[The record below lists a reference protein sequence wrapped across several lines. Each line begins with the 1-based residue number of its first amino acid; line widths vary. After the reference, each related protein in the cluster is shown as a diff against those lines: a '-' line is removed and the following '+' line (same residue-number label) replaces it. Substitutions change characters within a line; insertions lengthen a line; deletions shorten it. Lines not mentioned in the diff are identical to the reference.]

1 MTPKELKQFSVLLKE
16 EEQPRD
22 HLLSFTT
29 LPQEATLAE
38 PHPQTKWVTSQ
49 KNIMGADQSNKNKR
63 KRRMQSPTQYQTQL
77 SPETG
82 NMSTSG
88 AVRVC
93 SDCNTTKTPLW
104 RSGPQGPKS
113 LCNACGIRQ
122 MKARRAIAVASA
134 KATSC
139 MIVRKEKKCDV
150 GYSVPYKKR
159 YKFSHDGDANL
170 QNMGFKDPL
179 IDLNST
185 SAAAFHPSFPQ
196 DDKDAAILLMT
207 LSCGVING

>member
-1 MTPKELKQFSVLLKE
+1 MEKWTSRSQGTFYTNSNPDESYFSSS
-16 EEQPRD
+16 
-22 HLLSFTT
+22 SFFTFWF
-29 LPQEATLAE
+29 LI
-38 PHPQTKWVTSQ
+38 WW
-49 KNIMGADQSNKNKR
+49 
-63 KRRMQSPTQYQTQL
+63 
-77 SPETG
+77 
-82 NMSTSG
+82 
-88 AVRVC
+88 C
-93 SDCNTTKTPLW
+93 
-104 RSGPQGPKS
+104 KS